1 MLCLFEALFLICSLD
16 DACGAELG
24 PIPLKLTN
32 RKTNI
37 QVLQPLKINNS
48 EKQYNCQTSFGDLK
62 KHKHLIEQKLFLFLL
77 LESDPEIK

>member
-37 QVLQPLKINNS
+37 QVLQPLKINNMRNS
-48 EKQYNCQTSFGDLK
+48 TIAKQALEISKSISN
-62 KHKHLIEQKLFLFLL
+62 LIEQKLFLFLL